1 MLYLQHMTGNGSQ
14 HDKLRRDIADIGGQ
28 CLGRATRQTAN
39 RLTRHYNRY
48 LAPYGLEV
56 TQFTVLCAIALDAA
70 PSASA
75 LAAVI
80 GIERSTLNRNLK
92 PLESAGLISRT
103 AGHGRTVRYCLSDK
117 GLALLARA
125 HPAWRKA
132 QDALTQHLP
141 PSDPE
146 ALHDALKRV
155 RRAVKAASADGQHA
169 EPDVNLP
176 TTDDT

>member
-1 MLYLQHMTGNGSQ
+1 MTDTGPQ
-14 HDKLRRDIADIGGQ
+14 CDKLKRDIADIGGT

-75 LAAVI
+75 LAATI
-80 GIERSTLNRNLK
+80 GIERSTLTRNLK
-92 PLESAGLISRT
+92 PLDAAGLIVRD
-103 AGHGRTVRYCLSDK
+103 AGPGRTVRYRLTDQ
-117 GLALLARA
+117 GAALLARA
-125 HPAWRKA
+125 HPAWRAA
-132 QDALTQHLP
+132 QDALTRHLP

-146 ALHDALKRV
+146 ALHDVLKRV